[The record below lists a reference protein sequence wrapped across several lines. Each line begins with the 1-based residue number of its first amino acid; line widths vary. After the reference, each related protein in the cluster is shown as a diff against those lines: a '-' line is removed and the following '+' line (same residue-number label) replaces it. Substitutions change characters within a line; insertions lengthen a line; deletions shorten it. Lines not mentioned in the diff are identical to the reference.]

1 MTDIALDV
9 DAKGLRCPQP
19 ILRAK
24 RALATLQSGQLLHVQ
39 ATDNGSLQ
47 DFAAFSKQTGNALVE
62 QYSDDAGVHHFVIR
76 RR

>member
-1 MTDIALDV
+1 MDIALEV

-24 RALATLQSGQLLHVQ
+24 RALATLESGQLLHVT
-39 ATDNGSLQ
+39 ATDSGSLQ
-47 DFAAFSKQTGNALVE
+47 DFSAFSKQTGNALVE
-62 QYSDDAGVHHFVIR
+62 QYTDEAQVHHFIIR